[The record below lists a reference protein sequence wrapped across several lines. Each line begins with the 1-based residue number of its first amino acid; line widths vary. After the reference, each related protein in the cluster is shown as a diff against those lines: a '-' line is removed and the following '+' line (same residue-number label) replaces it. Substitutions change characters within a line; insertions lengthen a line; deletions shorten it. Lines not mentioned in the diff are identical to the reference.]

1 MFYTNEVNS
10 ETLLLKDVVLRV
22 RGGAPFIVPQGR
34 YEAWRQLHAG
44 KVVVLNFHTKGE
56 HQKMTCGAGRPP
68 LGWPAWGCRG
78 FSTAPSWMLLILS

>member
-44 KVVVLNFHTKGE
+44 KTVVLNFHTKGE
-56 HQKMTCGAGRPP
+56 HQRLIGGAGQPP
-68 LGWPAWGCRG
+68 LGRPAWGCH
-78 FSTAPSWMLLILS
+78 